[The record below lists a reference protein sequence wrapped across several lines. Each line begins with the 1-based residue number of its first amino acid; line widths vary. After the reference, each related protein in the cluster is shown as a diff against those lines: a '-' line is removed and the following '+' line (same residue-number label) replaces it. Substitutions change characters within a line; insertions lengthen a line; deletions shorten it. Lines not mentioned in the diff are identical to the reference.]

1 MFVFVFVLFTPE
13 KFFSNSLQ
21 HIEIESRYSKS
32 KKDRTS
38 SFERISKTLK
48 HNTHKSS
55 QHDSVF
61 TIILQTIQNK
71 IFVFGMIVRGLLM
84 GTNTALH
91 YWLNDYIRNALNIN
105 DTKSIFYGYT
115 FVNLLSPIIGI
126 FANSA
131 MTYCFGSYENKNA
144 SCGLLVFHAITCL
157 FGVSMLTMDSL
168 VPFCLCLLMYFIFSS
183 AALPM
188 IQGILISSVPLHAK
202 GTSFGFS
209 NVFATLFISGPAP
222 VVYGIIN
229 DKYKTVYPKMG
240 MYATMSCSFVA
251 FIFFVGLIIGKYKAI
266 KKTQEKVEKKINNND
281 TLNDKSKTMLDI
293 EELENEEDVEMALK
307 S

>member
-1 MFVFVFVLFTPE
+1 MFFVFVFVFVLFTPE

-157 FGVSMLTMDSL
+157 FSVSMLTMDAL

-229 DKYKTVYPKMG
+229 DHYKDSSKKMG
-240 MYATMSCSFVA
+240 MVFLMGLCCSGLL
-251 FIFFVGLIIGKYKAI
+251 FIILLHVFRMESIRKEEKEKEVVLYDADDEEKNYRFE
-266 KKTQEKVEKKINNND
+266 QEMESVEND
-281 TLNDKSKTMLDI
+281 D
-293 EELENEEDVEMALK
+293 E
-307 S
+307 

>member
-229 DKYKTVYPKMG
+229 DHYKDSSKKMG
-240 MYATMSCSFVA
+240 MVFLMSLCCSGLL
-251 FIFFVGLIIGKYKAI
+251 FIILLHVFRMESIRKEEKEKEVVLYDADDEEKNYRFE
-266 KKTQEKVEKKINNND
+266 QEMESVEND
-281 TLNDKSKTMLDI
+281 D
-293 EELENEEDVEMALK
+293 E
-307 S
+307 

>member
-1 MFVFVFVLFTPE
+1 VFVFVFLLFTPE

-157 FGVSMLTMDSL
+157 FGVSMLTMDAL

-188 IQGILISSVPLHAK
+188 IQGILISSVPPHAK

-229 DKYKTVYPKMG
+229 DHYKDSSKKMG
-240 MYATMSCSFVA
+240 MVFLMGLCCSGLL
-251 FIFFVGLIIGKYKAI
+251 FIILLHVFRMESIRKEEKEKEVVLYDADDEEKNYRFE
-266 KKTQEKVEKKINNND
+266 QEMESVEND
-281 TLNDKSKTMLDI
+281 D
-293 EELENEEDVEMALK
+293 E
-307 S
+307 

>member
-157 FGVSMLTMDSL
+157 FGVSMLTMDTL

-229 DKYKTVYPKMG
+229 DHYKDSSKKMG
-240 MYATMSCSFVA
+240 MVFLMSLCCSGLL
-251 FIFFVGLIIGKYKAI
+251 FIILLHVFRMESIRKEEKEKEVVLYDADDEEKNYRFE
-266 KKTQEKVEKKINNND
+266 QEMESVEND
-281 TLNDKSKTMLDI
+281 D
-293 EELENEEDVEMALK
+293 E
-307 S
+307 

>member
-32 KKDRTS
+32 RKDRTS
-38 SFERISKTLK
+38 SFERVSKTLK

-105 DTKSIFYGYT
+105 DTKNIFYGYT

-126 FANSA
+126 FANSV
-131 MTYCFGSYENKNA
+131 MTCCFGSYENKNA

-157 FGVSMLTMDSL
+157 FGVSMLTMDAF

-209 NVFATLFISGPAP
+209 NVVATLFISGPAP

-229 DKYKTVYPKMG
+229 DHYKNSSKKMG
-240 MYATMSCSFVA
+240 MMFLMGLCCSGLL
-251 FIFFVGLIIGKYKAI
+251 FIILMHVFRMESIRKEEKEKEVVLYDADDEEKNYRFE
-266 KKTQEKVEKKINNND
+266 QEMESVEND
-281 TLNDKSKTMLDI
+281 D
-293 EELENEEDVEMALK
+293 E
-307 S
+307 

>member
-71 IFVFGMIVRGLLM
+71 VFVFGMIIRGLLM

-126 FANSA
+126 FANSV

-229 DKYKTVYPKMG
+229 DHYKDSSKKMG
-240 MYATMSCSFVA
+240 MVFLMRLCCSGLL
-251 FIFFVGLIIGKYKAI
+251 FIILLHVFRMESIRKEEKEKEVVLYDADDEEKNYRFE
-266 KKTQEKVEKKINNND
+266 QEMESVEND
-281 TLNDKSKTMLDI
+281 D
-293 EELENEEDVEMALK
+293 E
-307 S
+307 

>member
-71 IFVFGMIVRGLLM
+71 VFVFGMIIRGLLM

-229 DKYKTVYPKMG
+229 DHYKDSSKKMG
-240 MYATMSCSFVA
+240 MVFLMSLCCSGLL
-251 FIFFVGLIIGKYKAI
+251 FIILLHVFRMESIRKEEKEKEVVLYDADDEEKNYRFE
-266 KKTQEKVEKKINNND
+266 QEMEIFEND
-281 TLNDKSKTMLDI
+281 D
-293 EELENEEDVEMALK
+293 E
-307 S
+307 

>member
-1 MFVFVFVLFTPE
+1 MFFVFVFVFVLFTPE

-229 DKYKTVYPKMG
+229 DHYKDSSKKMG
-240 MYATMSCSFVA
+240 MVFLMSLCCSGLL
-251 FIFFVGLIIGKYKAI
+251 FIILLHVFRMESIRKEEKEKEVVLYDADDEEKNYRFE
-266 KKTQEKVEKKINNND
+266 QEMESVEND
-281 TLNDKSKTMLDI
+281 D
-293 EELENEEDVEMALK
+293 E
-307 S
+307 

>member
-1 MFVFVFVLFTPE
+1 MFFVFVFVFVLFTPE

-21 HIEIESRYSKS
+21 HVEIESRYSKS
-32 KKDRTS
+32 KKDHTS

-48 HNTHKSS
+48 HNNTKQSS

-61 TIILQTIQNK
+61 TILFQTIQNK
-71 IFVFGMIVRGLLM
+71 IFVFGMIVRALLL

-91 YWLNDYIRNALNIN
+91 YWLNDYIRNALNIH
-105 DTKSIFYGYT
+105 DTKNIFYGYT

-157 FGVSMLTMDSL
+157 FGVSIITIDTF

-188 IQGILISSVPLHAK
+188 IQGILINSVPLHAK

-209 NVFATLFISGPAP
+209 NVFSTFFISGPAP

-229 DKYKTVYPKMG
+229 DYYKDSSKKMG
-240 MYATMSCSFVA
+240 MLFLMSLCCSGLV
-251 FIFFVGLIIGKYKAI
+251 FIILMHMFRMESIRKEEKEKEVVLYDADDDEKNYRFE
-266 KKTQEKVEKKINNND
+266 QEMESVEND
-281 TLNDKSKTMLDI
+281 D
-293 EELENEEDVEMALK
+293 E
-307 S
+307 

>member
-157 FGVSMLTMDSL
+157 FGVSMLTMDAL

-229 DKYKTVYPKMG
+229 DHYKDSSKKMG
-240 MYATMSCSFVA
+240 MVFLMGLCCSGLL
-251 FIFFVGLIIGKYKAI
+251 FIILLHVFRMESIRKEEKEKEVVLYDADDEEKNYRFE
-266 KKTQEKVEKKINNND
+266 QEMESVEND
-281 TLNDKSKTMLDI
+281 D
-293 EELENEEDVEMALK
+293 E
-307 S
+307 

>member
-1 MFVFVFVLFTPE
+1 MFFVFVFVFVLFTPE

-157 FGVSMLTMDSL
+157 FGVSMLTMDAL

-229 DKYKTVYPKMG
+229 DHYKDSSKKMG
-240 MYATMSCSFVA
+240 MVFLMGLCCSGLL
-251 FIFFVGLIIGKYKAI
+251 FIILLHVFRMESIRKEEKEKEVVLYDADDEEKNYRFE
-266 KKTQEKVEKKINNND
+266 QEMESVEND
-281 TLNDKSKTMLDI
+281 D
-293 EELENEEDVEMALK
+293 E
-307 S
+307 

>member
-21 HIEIESRYSKS
+21 HIEFESRYSKN

-157 FGVSMLTMDSL
+157 FGVSMLTMDAL

-229 DKYKTVYPKMG
+229 DHYKDSSKKMG
-240 MYATMSCSFVA
+240 MVFLMGLCCSGLL
-251 FIFFVGLIIGKYKAI
+251 FIILLHVFRMESIRKEEKEKEVVLYDADDEEKNYRFE
-266 KKTQEKVEKKINNND
+266 QEMESVEND
-281 TLNDKSKTMLDI
+281 D
-293 EELENEEDVEMALK
+293 E
-307 S
+307 